1 MAAPRCTSRPT
12 GEPACGALAA
22 LGGTTSTQQCT
33 PVRRLLTPL
42 FAAHSLAHFPAPPR
56 PHPLPRSVGRPV
68 EKREGDGAADFS
80 QLLHR
85 DGSVFSVVYPKDLE
99 QPE

>member
-1 MAAPRCTSRPT
+1 MWRIGSII
-12 GEPACGALAA
+12 A
-22 LGGTTSTQQCT
+22 LGEQPSLSSAHLSAAWPRLCSLHTTW
-33 PVRRLLTPL
+33 LT
-42 FAAHSLAHFPAPPR
+42 SLPRSAPT
-56 PHPLPRSVGRPV
+56 LPCRSVGRPV

>member
-1 MAAPRCTSRPT
+1 MPTQLRP
-12 GEPACGALAA
+12 LASC
-22 LGGTTSTQQCT
+22 L
-33 PVRRLLTPL
+33 
-42 FAAHSLAHFPAPPR
+42 APPR
-56 PHPLPRSVGRPV
+56 HAKSPADHPTHLPCLHSCSVGRPV

>member
-1 MAAPRCTSRPT
+1 MRDGWWSWGGVCMRGDHAAGNAAGGPPSL
-12 GEPACGALAA
+12 PALPCK
-22 LGGTTSTQQCT
+22 CT
-33 PVRRLLTPL
+33 PPPRTAWHNVQPPATPL
-42 FAAHSLAHFPAPPR
+42 PC
-56 PHPLPRSVGRPV
+56 RSVGRPI